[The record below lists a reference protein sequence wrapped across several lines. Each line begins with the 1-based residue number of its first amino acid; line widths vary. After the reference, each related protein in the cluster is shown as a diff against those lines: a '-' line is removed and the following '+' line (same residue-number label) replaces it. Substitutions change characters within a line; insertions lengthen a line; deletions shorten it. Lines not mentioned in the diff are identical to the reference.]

1 MMMKPNEKMIPG
13 QKSVELHKKR
23 LEEVPRGPYN
33 ITEVYIESA
42 NGAMLKDVDGNEYID
57 FAGGIG
63 MQNVGHNHPKVVKA
77 VKDQVDKAIHTCFH
91 VAPYE
96 SYIELASRLNELT
109 PGEFKKKTMFA
120 NSGAEAVENAVK
132 IVRKHTGRPGVISFD
147 RGYHGRTLL
156 TMSLTSKVRPYKH
169 GFGPFASSVYR
180 LPYPYYYRADNGMSE
195 AQLDDMI
202 LQEFQR
208 FFIGEVDAGEIG
220 AVILEPVQGEG
231 GFIVPSKN
239 FVQGVKSICED
250 NGILFIADEIQTGFG
265 RTGKLFAMENFD
277 IAPDLTT
284 LSKSLAAGMP
294 LSAVTGRADVMDASE
309 AGQLGG
315 TFSGSPVSC
324 AAGLAVL
331 DVLEEER
338 LVERGR
344 LIGKRIQGKMNELK
358 EKFDLIGD
366 VRGIGAMWAV
376 ELVKDRQTK
385 EPAKEEAAQIVKTC
399 WQNGLF
405 ALSAGTYG
413 NVLRFLPPLVIKNSE
428 LEEGLTILE
437 KAIEQAASS
446 KVLV

>member
-1 MMMKPNEKMIPG
+1 MMNYNEKMIPG
-13 QKSVELHKKR
+13 TKSAELHKKR

-42 NGAMLKDVDGNEYID
+42 KGAMLKDVDGNEYID

-109 PGEFKKKTMFA
+109 PGDFKKKTMFA

-132 IVRKHTGRPGVISFD
+132 IVRKHTGCPGVISFD

-180 LPYPYYYRADNGMSE
+180 LPYPYYYRAENGMSE
-195 AQLDDMI
+195 AQVDDTI
-202 LQEFQR
+202 LKEFQR
-208 FFIGEVDAGEIG
+208 FFVGEVDAEEIG

-277 IAPDLTT
+277 VAPDLTT

-309 AGQLGG
+309 PGQLGG

-331 DVLEEER
+331 DVLQEED
-338 LVERGR
+338 LIERGQ
-344 LIGKRIQGKMNELK
+344 LIGKRIQDKMNELK
-358 EKFDLIGD
+358 EKFALIGD

-385 EPAKEEAAQIVKTC
+385 EPAKEEAAQIVKAC

-405 ALSAGTYG
+405 ALSAGTYS
-413 NVLRFLPPLVIKNSE
+413 NVLRFLPPLVIQNSE
-428 LEEGLTILE
+428 LEDGLTILE
-437 KAIEQAASS
+437 KAIEQVAAN
-446 KVLV
+446 KVLI